1 MRQTFR
7 KKERL
12 KNSRDIELL
21 FDKGKSMTAYPLR
34 MVYLKNEL
42 DTEYPVKV
50 AFSVSK
56 RKMRKAV
63 DRNRLKR
70 QMREAFRKNKHIL
83 YEGLK
88 KKYFLM
94 VTFIDENHYKYVE
107 IEDKMIRLF
116 TRLIDQSNNEQNEIH
131 EKD

>member
-1 MRQTFR
+1 
-7 KKERL
+7 
-12 KNSRDIELL
+12 
-21 FDKGKSMTAYPLR
+21 MTAYPLR
-34 MVYLKNEL
+34 LVYFKNEF
-42 DTEYPVKV
+42 DSEYPVKV

-56 RKMRKAV
+56 KKMKKAV

-70 QMREAFRKNKHIL
+70 QMREAFRKNKYIL